1 MHKFRSFAVSS
12 DGDGLLGDFAD
23 PLPIAAW
30 TAALPEKIRIGFVYW
45 SEGGKNNNQ
54 WLAMGRELIQKS
66 PLFKQ
71 TLQRCDNILSQLP
84 DAPEWSVVEELLKS
98 QATSRLAETR
108 FSQPLCTSLQLAICT
123 LLTQWGIEATAVV
136 GHSREIG
143 AAYAAGI
150 LSFENAMIA
159 AYYRGLYMSNG
170 PDDSIKGAMM
180 AVGLTEE
187 QARVEIEPYTGLIAV
202 AAINSPPISQAFHS
216 HHMFPLA
223 PGYLQALEK
232 HTKFTTHSAQHR
244 MFSSVTGKPA
254 QPSFTGPQYWVDN
267 MVGTVR
273 FSDALSGIL
282 LDNGRQMCLHAD
294 LPFPLCPSTPTDSF
308 ELDIPYL
315 SSSARGT
322 LDFESLLT
330 AIGQIF
336 ALGYPVDLGAVN
348 NDHFLDESGDVH
360 EVNNARRLRDMP
372 KYCWDHTARYWAGA
386 RVIHEH
392 RLRKHPHSILG
403 VPLAGSMPS
412 CPRWRNFL
420 RLNEVPWLVDHKIG
434 GNVVFPAAGCIN
446 MVYSKVW

>member
-1 MHKFRSFAVSS
+1 MDHPYTYDTSGRREKVNEGARGAQLPSNLEVMTHGRPFLFPMASHSVKTGKLTGEAFSAYVEKRPELEIRDLAYSLIVRRSMHKFRSFAVSS

-23 PLPIAAW
+23 LLPVAAW
-30 TAALPEKIRIGFVYW
+30 TAALPEKVRIGFVYW
-45 SEGGKNNNQ
+45 SNNNQ

-98 QATSRLAETR
+98 QATSRLAATR
-108 FSQPLCTSLQLAICT
+108 S
-123 LLTQWGIEATAVV
+123 G
-136 GHSREIG
+136 EIG

-180 AVGLTEE
+180 GVGLTEE

-202 AAINSPPISQAFHS
+202 AAINSPPTFHS

-232 HTKFTTHSAQHR
+232 HTKFTTHSAQRR

-254 QPSFTGPQYWVDN
+254 QPSLMDPQYWVDN

-273 FSDALSGIL
+273 FSDATVDVLMGIGPHPAL
-282 LDNGRQMCLHAD
+282 KGSSRQIL
-294 LPFPLCPSTPTDSF
+294 
-308 ELDIPYL
+308 
-315 SSSARGT
+315 
-322 LDFESLLT
+322 
-330 AIGQIF
+330 
-336 ALGYPVDLGAVN
+336 
-348 NDHFLDESGDVH
+348 
-360 EVNNARRLRDMP
+360 EV
-372 KYCWDHTARYWAGA
+372 
-386 RVIHEH
+386 I
-392 RLRKHPHSILG
+392 
-403 VPLAGSMPS
+403 
-412 CPRWRNFL
+412 
-420 RLNEVPWLVDHKIG
+420 
-434 GNVVFPAAGCIN
+434 
-446 MVYSKVW
+446 

>member
-1 MHKFRSFAVSS
+1 
-12 DGDGLLGDFAD
+12 
-23 PLPIAAW
+23 
-30 TAALPEKIRIGFVYW
+30 
-45 SEGGKNNNQ
+45 
-54 WLAMGRELIQKS
+54 
-66 PLFKQ
+66 
-71 TLQRCDNILSQLP
+71 
-84 DAPEWSVVEELLKS
+84 
-98 QATSRLAETR
+98 
-108 FSQPLCTSLQLAICT
+108 
-123 LLTQWGIEATAVV
+123 
-136 GHSREIG
+136 
-143 AAYAAGI
+143 
-150 LSFENAMIA
+150 
-159 AYYRGLYMSNG
+159 
-170 PDDSIKGAMM
+170 
-180 AVGLTEE
+180 
-187 QARVEIEPYTGLIAV
+187 
-202 AAINSPPISQAFHS
+202 
-216 HHMFPLA
+216 MFPLA

-232 HTKFTTHSAQHR
+232 HTKFTTHSGQRR
-244 MFSSVTGKPA
+244 MCSSVTGKPA
-254 QPSFTGPQYWVDN
+254 QPSLTGPQYWVDN

-282 LDNGRQMCLHAD
+282 LDRGLLD
-294 LPFPLCPSTPTDSF
+294 KYLKSF

-330 AIGQIF
+330 AVGQIF

-348 NDHFLDESGDVH
+348 SDHFLDESGDVH

-372 KYCWDHTARYWAGA
+372 KYCWDRTARYWAGA